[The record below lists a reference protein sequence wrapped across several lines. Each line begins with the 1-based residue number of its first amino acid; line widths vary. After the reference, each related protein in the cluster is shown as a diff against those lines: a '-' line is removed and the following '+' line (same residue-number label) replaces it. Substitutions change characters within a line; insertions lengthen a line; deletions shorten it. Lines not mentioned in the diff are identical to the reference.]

1 MNTETKTHFKKL
13 RNPNYIGGW
22 DLTDGDKTVTITKV
36 DKEKVHDGK
45 GGESECCIVHFSEVK
60 PMVANATNLKRIA
73 KLLGS
78 PFIEDWTNKQIVLTT
93 EKVKAFGEMHDAV
106 RVSTKPVVK
115 PTLQG
120 EAIDKAKAAIKAG
133 SVTIEAIKK
142 KYNVSAEAEAQLTNG

>member
-1 MNTETKTHFKKL
+1 MNTKTHYKIL

-22 DLTDGDKTVTITKV
+22 ELTDADKTVTITKV

-45 GGESECCIVHFSEVK
+45 GGESECCIVHFAECK
-60 PMVANATNLKRIA
+60 PMVANATNLKRIS

-120 EAIDKAKAAIKAG
+120 EAIEKAKAAITAG

-142 KYNVSAEAEAQLTNG
+142 KYNVSNEVEKLLTNG

>member
-1 MNTETKTHFKKL
+1 MEQKTHFKKL

-22 DLTDGDKTVTITKV
+22 DLTDADKTVTITKV

-45 GGESECCIVHFSEVK
+45 GGESECCIVHFAECK
-60 PMVANATNLKRIA
+60 PMVANATNLK

-120 EAIDKAKAAIKAG
+120 EAIEKAKAAIAAG

-142 KYNVSAEAEAQLTNG
+142 KYNVTNEVEAQLTNG

>member
-1 MNTETKTHFKKL
+1 METKTHYKVL

-45 GGESECCIVHFSEVK
+45 GGESECCIVHFTEVK

-78 PFIEDWTNKQIVLTT
+78 PFIEDWINKRITLTT
-93 EKVKAFGEMHDAV
+93 EKVKAFGEVHDAV
-106 RVSTKPVVK
+106 RVSTKPVAK
-115 PTLQG
+115 PKLEG
-120 EAIDKAKAAIKAG
+120 ASIEKAKAALLAGSTTIESIKA
-133 SVTIEAIKK
+133 
-142 KYNVSAEAEAQLTNG
+142 KYVVSAEVEAQLTNG